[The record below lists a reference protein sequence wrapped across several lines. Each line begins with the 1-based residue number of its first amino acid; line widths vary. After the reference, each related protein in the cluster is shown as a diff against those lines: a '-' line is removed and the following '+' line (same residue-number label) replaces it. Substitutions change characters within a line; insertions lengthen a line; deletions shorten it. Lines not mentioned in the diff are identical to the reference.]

1 MFFRVGTVLCISA
14 QTTLSTSM
22 RKWFAAWSMSETC
35 FPSWGIESK
44 AIQVNRAQI
53 AEKKLAKTKTII
65 TSPYYNSLKVLDF
78 YQK

>member
-22 RKWFAAWSMSETC
+22 RKGFAAWSMSETC

-44 AIQVNRAQI
+44 AIQVNRLIQSYSSTGRVLPFDSA
-53 AEKKLAKTKTII
+53 
-65 TSPYYNSLKVLDF
+65 YVLKIGAHIMIS
-78 YQK
+78 

>member
-14 QTTLSTSM
+14 QTTLSTST

-44 AIQVNRAQI
+44 AIQVNRLIQSYSSTGRVLPFDSA
-53 AEKKLAKTKTII
+53 
-65 TSPYYNSLKVLDF
+65 YVLKIGAHIMIS
-78 YQK
+78 